1 MRVAVQRVTR
11 AKVLVGAETT
21 GEIGPGML
29 LLLGVGRDD
38 SEETCRRMASKVA
51 RLRIFDDAA
60 GKMNLSL
67 LDTRGQ
73 ALVVSQFTLY
83 ADTSRGLR
91 PSFTSAGARSHGGA
105 ATPARAK
112 ELYER
117 FVSELS
123 YLGVPTRTGRFGAH
137 MAVELV
143 NDGPVTLILDD
154 KEDNPQIT
162 RIAQTESGKESV
174 ESAKSADGTPKIQER
189 STAIG

>member
-1 MRVAVQRVTR
+1 VRVAVQRVTK
-11 AKVLVGAETT
+11 AKVTVDGEAT

-29 LLLGVGRDD
+29 LLVGLGREDD
-38 SEETCRRMASKVA
+38 EATCRRMASKVA
-51 RLRIFDDAA
+51 RLRIFDDEA

-67 LDTRGQ
+67 LDTHGQ

-91 PSFTSAGARSHGGA
+91 PSFTNAGE
-105 ATPARAK
+105 PARAR

-143 NDGPVTLILDD
+143 NDGPVTLLL
-154 KEDNPQIT
+154 EEP
-162 RIAQTESGKESV
+162 
-174 ESAKSADGTPKIQER
+174 ER
-189 STAIG
+189 STNG

>member
-1 MRVAVQRVTR
+1 MRVAVQRVTK
-11 AKVLVGAETT
+11 AKVTVDRETV

-29 LLLGVGRDD
+29 LLVGVGRED
-38 SEETCRRMASKVA
+38 SEDTCRRMASKVA
-51 RLRIFDDAA
+51 RLRIFDDEA

-83 ADTSRGLR
+83 ADTNRGLR
-91 PSFTSAGARSHGGA
+91 PSFTNAGAPG
-105 ATPARAK
+105 RAK

-117 FVSELS
+117 FASELS

-143 NDGPVTLILDD
+143 NDGPVTLMLEELNESQGSRGQGLQDSSPD
-154 KEDNPQIT
+154 TGPLESSNP
-162 RIAQTESGKESV
+162 
-174 ESAKSADGTPKIQER
+174 GTLSER
-189 STAIG
+189 STASG

>member
-1 MRVAVQRVTR
+1 MIGSEVA
-11 AKVLVGAETT
+11 

-29 LLLGVGRDD
+29 LFVGVGRADD
-38 SEETCRRMASKVA
+38 EASCRRMAAKVA
-51 RLRIFDDAA
+51 RLRIFDDEA

-67 LDTRGQ
+67 LDTHGQ

-91 PSFTSAGARSHGGA
+91 PSFANAAGP
-105 ATPARAK
+105 TRAK

-117 FVSELS
+117 FISELS

-143 NDGPVTLILDD
+143 NEGPVTLILEETGTGD
-154 KEDNPQIT
+154 PQIT
-162 RIAQTESGKESV
+162 QITQIGSGR
-174 ESAKSADGTPKIQER
+174 ESAESADGTPESQER
-189 STAIG
+189 STASG

>member
-11 AKVLVGAETT
+11 AKVTVDRETT
-21 GEIGPGML
+21 GEIGPGL
-29 LLLGVGRDD
+29 LLLVGVGRED

-51 RLRIFDDAA
+51 RLRVFDDEA
-60 GKMNLSL
+60 GKMTLSWR
-67 LDTRGQ
+67 DTPGQ
-73 ALVVSQFTLY
+73 ALGVSQFTLY

-91 PSFTSAGARSHGGA
+91 PSFTNAGTRSHGGA

-117 FVSELS
+117 FVSELL

-143 NDGPVTLILDD
+143 NDGPVTLILED
-154 KEDNPQIT
+154 KEDNPQIAQ
-162 RIAQTESGKESV
+162 IAQMDSGKESA
-174 ESAKSADGTPKIQER
+174 ESANGSPKLPER
-189 STAIG
+189 SDASG

>member
-1 MRVAVQRVTR
+1 MRTAVQRVTR
-11 AKVLVGAETT
+11 AKVTVGDETT
-21 GEIGPGML
+21 GEIGPGLL

-51 RLRIFDDAA
+51 RLRIFDDEA

-67 LDTRGQ
+67 LDSRGQ

-91 PSFTSAGARSHGGA
+91 PSFTNAGD
-105 ATPARAK
+105 PARAK

-143 NDGPVTLILDD
+143 NDGPVTLVLEENE
-154 KEDNPQIT
+154 KGNPQIT
-162 RIAQTESGKESV
+162 QITQMDLGAESV
-174 ESAKSADGTPKIQER
+174 ESAKSADRNPELPER
-189 STAIG
+189 SAASG

>member
-1 MRVAVQRVTR
+1 MRAAVQRVSR
-11 AKVLVGAETT
+11 AKVTVGDETT
-21 GEIGPGML
+21 GEIGPGMV
-29 LLLGVGRDD
+29 LLLGVGHGD

-51 RLRIFDDAA
+51 RLRIFEDEA

-91 PSFTSAGARSHGGA
+91 PSFVNAGD
-105 ATPARAK
+105 PARAK

-137 MAVELV
+137 MVVELA
-143 NDGPVTLILDD
+143 NDGPVTLML
-154 KEDNPQIT
+154 EEP
-162 RIAQTESGKESV
+162 
-174 ESAKSADGTPKIQER
+174 ER

>member
-11 AKVLVGAETT
+11 ARVTVGSETT

-29 LLLGVGRDD
+29 LLVGVGRED
-38 SEETCRRMASKVA
+38 SEETCRRMASKVT
-51 RLRIFDDAA
+51 RLRIFDDEA

-67 LDTRGQ
+67 LDTHGQ

-83 ADTSRGLR
+83 ADTSHGLR
-91 PSFTSAGARSHGGA
+91 PSFTNAGARSHGGA

-123 YLGVPTRTGRFGAH
+123 YLGVPARTGRFGAH

-143 NDGPVTLILDD
+143 NDGPVTFVL
-154 KEDNPQIT
+154 EEP
-162 RIAQTESGKESV
+162 
-174 ESAKSADGTPKIQER
+174 ER
-189 STAIG
+189 STASG

>member
-11 AKVLVGAETT
+11 AKVTVGGETT

-29 LLLGVGRDD
+29 LLVGVGPED
-38 SEETCRRMASKVA
+38 SEETCRRMASKVS
-51 RLRIFDDAA
+51 RLRIFDDEA

-67 LDTRGQ
+67 LDTHGQ

-83 ADTSRGLR
+83 ADMSRGLR
-91 PSFTSAGARSHGGA
+91 PSFTNAGK
-105 ATPARAK
+105 PVRAK
-112 ELYER
+112 ELCER

-143 NDGPVTLILDD
+143 NDGPVTLMLEEADENRVLGVEGSGVGRD
-154 KEDNPQIT
+154 GPRQTMQARTPGPQ
-162 RIAQTESGKESV
+162 
-174 ESAKSADGTPKIQER
+174 DPGTPSER
-189 STAIG
+189 STASG

>member
-1 MRVAVQRVTR
+1 MRMAVQRVTR
-11 AKVLVGAETT
+11 ARVTVGSETT
-21 GEIGPGML
+21 GEIGPGLL
-29 LLLGVGRDD
+29 LLLGVGRED
-38 SEETCRRMASKVA
+38 SVETCRRMASKVA
-51 RLRIFDDAA
+51 RMRIFDDAA

-67 LDTRGQ
+67 LDTHGQ

-91 PSFTSAGARSHGGA
+91 PSFTNAGG
-105 ATPARAK
+105 PARAK

-143 NDGPVTLILDD
+143 NDGPVTLML
-154 KEDNPQIT
+154 EEPATVNPQT
-162 RIAQTESGKESV
+162 AQIQGSGTGDQGSEP
-174 ESAKSADGTPKIQER
+174 EPRTPTPEPRPLSER
-189 STAIG
+189 STDSG

>member
-1 MRVAVQRVTR
+1 MRVAVQRVTKAR
-11 AKVLVGAETT
+11 VTVGSETT

-29 LLLGVGRDD
+29 LLVGVGREDN
-38 SEETCRRMASKVA
+38 EGVCGRMASKIA

-67 LDTRGQ
+67 LDTHGQ

-91 PSFTSAGARSHGGA
+91 PSFTDAGEP
-105 ATPARAK
+105 TRAK

-143 NDGPVTLILDD
+143 NDGPVTLVL
-154 KEDNPQIT
+154 EDEELTN
-162 RIAQTESGKESV
+162 V
-174 ESAKSADGTPKIQER
+174 E
-189 STAIG
+189 

>member
-1 MRVAVQRVTR
+1 MRLVVQRVTR
-11 AKVLVGAETT
+11 AKVLVGGETT
-21 GEIGPGML
+21 GEIGPGIL
-29 LLLGVGRDD
+29 LLLGVGRED
-38 SEETCRRMASKVA
+38 SEDMCRRAASKVA

-60 GKMNLSL
+60 GRLNLSL

-91 PSFTSAGARSHGGA
+91 PSFTNAGE
-105 ATPARAK
+105 PERAK

-143 NDGPVTLILDD
+143 NDGPVTLVL
-154 KEDNPQIT
+154 EEP
-162 RIAQTESGKESV
+162 
-174 ESAKSADGTPKIQER
+174 ER
-189 STAIG
+189 SAAIG